1 MAGFRV
7 EEASGV
13 FGIPGNVRPLAIV
26 AIGPVLD
33 NYDSAEESTVERDH
47 APRQRPALGD
57 IAFTERW
64 GNSYSG

>member
-1 MAGFRV
+1 M
-7 EEASGV
+7 
-13 FGIPGNVRPLAIV
+13 RPLAIV

-33 NYDSAEESTVERDH
+33 NYDGAEESTVERDH